1 MPHSRHLTLPL
12 TLALALGSL
21 SPATAQTV
29 APNTALKATLSVWA
43 WKDPIAGL
51 KSVDAAFSKAY
62 PNIKIE
68 YVQKDPA
75 GGSIYNAY
83 KLAFSAGSGGPDVAL
98 IEDAYLPQFVKLG
111 ALADLTVQV
120 RPYVTNLTRAKL
132 QAGSLNN
139 RTYAMP
145 WDIGPVVLYYRRDV
159 FKQAGVNPAT
169 LRTWDD
175 YVKAAGVIKVKT
187 GVDMLPLAR
196 AKNDARLFETLMWQ
210 QGSGYVDAT
219 GAVSLDKDPRAA
231 NAMTL
236 LSTLYK
242 SGASADLE
250 SWTDP
255 WYKAIADGK
264 VATLP
269 MAAWMGGFLKGWIA
283 PKSSGQWGVLPLPA
297 FAGNASRTSNDGGSQ
312 LTIWGGS
319 RNKDAAWAYI
329 QFHLAQRDSAL
340 GLYQK
345 TDFFPALTSLYRDP
359 AFSETDPF
367 FGGQKIG
374 QLYSNLAKT
383 IPTATVYTAD
393 YADMNAM
400 TTIEV
405 QKMALGKQDVTAT
418 LKNAADVIRSRT
430 RRP

>member
-1 MPHSRHLTLPL
+1 MSISPRPTLLL
-12 TLALALGSL
+12 TLALAALGNAAAQ
-21 SPATAQTV
+21 ATT
-29 APNTALKATLSVWA
+29 PNPALKATISVWA

-51 KSVDAAFSKAY
+51 KAADAAFTKAY
-62 PNIKIE
+62 PNIKVE
-68 YVQKDPA
+68 YVQKDPS
-75 GGSIYNAY
+75 GGAIYNAY

-98 IEDAYLPQFVKLG
+98 IEDSYLPQFVKLG
-111 ALADLTVQV
+111 ALADPSTQV
-120 RPYVTNLTRAKL
+120 RPYAVNLNRAKL
-132 QAGSLNN
+132 QAASLGG

-159 FKQAGVNPAT
+159 FKAAGVNPAT

-175 YVKAAGVIKVKT
+175 YVKAAAVIKAKT
-187 GVDMLPLAR
+187 GVDMLPLSR
-196 AKNDARLFETLMWQ
+196 AKNDARLFETLLWQ
-210 QGSGYVDAT
+210 QGSGYVDAS
-219 GAVSLDKDPRAA
+219 GAVSLDKDPRAT

-236 LSTLYK
+236 LNTLYK
-242 SGASADLE
+242 SGAATDLE

-269 MAAWMGGFLKGWIA
+269 MATWMGGFLKSWIA
-283 PKSSGQWGVLPLPA
+283 PKSTGQWGVLPLPT
-297 FAGNASRTSNDGGSQ
+297 FAGTASRTSNDGGSQ
-312 LTIWGGS
+312 LAVWGGS

-329 QFHLAQRDSAL
+329 QFHLAQRDAAL

-345 TDFFPALTSLYRDP
+345 TDFFPALTTLYRDP
-359 AFSETDPF
+359 VFSQADAY
-367 FGGQKIG
+367 FGGQKVG
-374 QLYSNLAKT
+374 QVYTALAKT
-383 IPTATVYTAD
+383 IPNATVYTSD
-393 YADMNAM
+393 YADMNAI

-405 QKMALGKQDVTAT
+405 QKMALGKQDVATT